1 MIRPAVGGCRS
12 ARRFKYAISEPP
24 RKRDEKKLIKMT
36 IDDFDH
42 AEFERLTGLGLPAST
57 ALHVLRGKRN
67 EDFEVAH
74 VETTARAREWCAG
87 LTALP
92 QGLAPHWDHAPENY
106 YLALDGE
113 CPGLADTRE
122 WVLICADSAEV
133 LGALTYAS
141 TRDKDPWHEDYRHK
155 SCGTAYRWSVGLAV
169 TPPLLAIDRSGIQ
182 IAGGMHRFHLA
193 VACGAG
199 EMPFLV
205 EPAALPAI
213 VALLPSA
220 RVI

>member
-1 MIRPAVGGCRS
+1 MT
-12 ARRFKYAISEPP
+12 
-24 RKRDEKKLIKMT
+24 KM
-36 IDDFDH
+36 DDLDH
-42 AEFERLTGLGLPAST
+42 AEFGRLMDRGLPAST
-57 ALHVLRGKRN
+57 ALDVLNGTLN

-87 LTALP
+87 LTTLP
-92 QGLAPHWDHAPENY
+92 QGLEPRWDLAPGHF

-113 CPGLADTRE
+113 HPGLAGAWAWGLILADT
-122 WVLICADSAEV
+122 AEV

-141 TRDKDPWHEDYRHK
+141 TRDKDPWDEGYRHK
-155 SCGTAYRWSVGLAV
+155 SCGTAYRWSVGLPV
-169 TPPLLAIDRSGIQ
+169 TPPLLAIDKTCVH

-205 EPAALPAI
+205 EPAALAAI

-220 RVI
+220 RAI

>member
-1 MIRPAVGGCRS
+1 
-12 ARRFKYAISEPP
+12 
-24 RKRDEKKLIKMT
+24 MT
-36 IDDFDH
+36 TMDDLDH
-42 AEFERLTGLGLPAST
+42 AEFGRLIGLGLPMST
-57 ALHVLRGKRN
+57 ALDVLNGERN
-67 EDFEVAH
+67 EDFEVEH
-74 VETTARAREWCAG
+74 VETTARAQEWCAG

-92 QGLAPHWDHAPENY
+92 QGLEPRWDSAPEHF

-113 CPGLADTRE
+113 PPGLARAQA
-122 WVLICADSAEV
+122 WVLIRADAGEV

-141 TRDKDPWHEDYRHK
+141 TRDKDPWDEDYRDK
-155 SCGTAYRWSVGLAV
+155 SCGTAYRWKVGLAV
-169 TPPLLAIDRSGIQ
+169 TPPLLEIYETCIH

-193 VACGAG
+193 VACGTG

-205 EPAALPAI
+205 EPAALNAI

>member
-1 MIRPAVGGCRS
+1 MAPDS
-12 ARRFKYAISEPP
+12 TSP
-24 RKRDEKKLIKMT
+24 
-36 IDDFDH
+36 DDPGPNDFELE
-42 AEFERLTGLGLPAST
+42 EFE
-57 ALHVLRGKRN
+57 V
-67 EDFEVAH
+67 EH
-74 VETTARAREWCAG
+74 VETTARAQEWCAG

-92 QGLAPHWDHAPENY
+92 QGLEPRWDTAPEHF

-113 CPGLADTRE
+113 PPGLARAQA
-122 WVLICADSAEV
+122 WVLIRADAGEV

-141 TRDKDPWHEDYRHK
+141 TRDKDPWDEDYRDK
-155 SCGTAYRWSVGLAV
+155 SCGTAYRWKVGLAV
-169 TPPLLAIDRSGIQ
+169 TPPLLEIYETCIH

-193 VACGAG
+193 VACGTG

-205 EPAALPAI
+205 EPAALNAI